1 VSSLSRKCVHKLAK
15 HNTRNDAWM
24 AVKGIVY
31 DITEYFRI
39 HPGGTIILDGIG
51 TDATELYS

>member
-1 VSSLSRKCVHKLAK
+1 
-15 HNTRNDAWM
+15 M

-39 HPGGTIILDGIG
+39 HPGGTVILDGIG
-51 TDATELYS
+51 MDATELYSLLTRRAPSLGECTDALEE